1 MKKIA
6 SVIML
11 ALVLQLGTVTV
22 FAHPKVPEQSLGNV
36 SENAAKGLHTAWG
49 NIMEDDGVASHVFLM
64 RHSPH

>member
-11 ALVLQLGTVTV
+11 ALMLQLGTVTV
-22 FAHPKVPEQSLGNV
+22 LAHPKVPDQSLGNV

-49 NIMEDDGVASHVFLM
+49 NIQDAEGVASHVFLM

>member
-1 MKKIA
+1 LKKIA

-22 FAHPKVPEQSLGNV
+22 LAHPKVPEQSLHNV
-36 SENAAKGLHTAWG
+36 SANAAKGLHTAWG
-49 NIMEDDGVASHVFLM
+49 NIEDADGVASHVFLM

>member
-6 SVIML
+6 SAIML

-22 FAHPKVPEQSLGNV
+22 LAHPRVPEQSLGNV
-36 SENAAKGLHTAWG
+36 SVNAAKGLHTAWG
-49 NIMEDDGVASHVFLM
+49 NIEDAGGAAHHVFLM